1 MPEKVTFD
9 GNTSVVLVDD
19 GVVLIDAESELY
31 SAWKRW
37 CVVTTGGFSRE
48 GMQYVEAIR
57 TVAGDPIRP
66 GKALGAHFF
75 ITNNWLVRP
84 WATADHELVIEG
96 NQWAEP
102 GEDIFTPPT
111 GDISVLGLIERAADA
126 YQLIITGSGGGDGF
140 SSSDRTTIDET
151 HDALGEFTGTAIVA
165 TVPAVITGTLV
176 TEQKDWL
183 EETYDAVGVFTGSAI
198 VATVPNVIT
207 GTLTTEQA
215 TMLNELWYL
224 AGLATGTPLEVSP
237 QTRRVLGILQQTITY
252 DSPTTGTTYV
262 LRTG

>member
-1 MPEKVTFD
+1 MAEKVIFD
-9 GNTSVVLVDD
+9 GNTSIVLVDD
-19 GVVLIDAESELY
+19 SVLLIDAESELY

-37 CVVTTGGFSRE
+37 CVVNTGGFSKE
-48 GMQYVEAIR
+48 GLQYEAFFR

-75 ITNNWLVRP
+75 ITNNSLIRP
-84 WATADHELVIEG
+84 WLGNHELTVEG
-96 NQWAEP
+96 NLWSEP
-102 GEDIFTPPT
+102 GEVIFTTVT
-111 GDISVLGLIERAADA
+111 GNATVLATVERAADA

-140 SSSDRTTIDET
+140 GSADRTTIDET
-151 HDALGEFTGTAIVA
+151 HDALGEFTGSAIIA

-183 EETYDAVGVFTGSAI
+183 EDIYDAVGVFTGSAI
-198 VATVPNVIT
+198 IATVPAVIT

-237 QTRRVLGILQQTITY
+237 ETRRVIGILQQTITY

>member
-1 MPEKVTFD
+1 MTEKVTFD
-9 GNTSVVLVDD
+9 GNTSVVLVDN

-37 CVVTTGGFSRE
+37 CVVNTGGFNKE
-48 GMQYVEAIR
+48 GLQYLEAIR

-75 ITNNWLVRP
+75 ITNNWLIRP
-84 WATADHELVIEG
+84 WSTADHELVIEG

-111 GDISVLGLIERAADA
+111 GDVSVLGLIERAADA
-126 YQLIITGSGGGDGF
+126 YQLIITGSGATNGF
-140 SSSDRTTIDET
+140 GSADRTTIDET
-151 HDALGEFTGTAIVA
+151 HDALGEFTGSAIVA

-183 EETYDAVGVFTGSAI
+183 EDTYDAVGTFTGSAI
-198 VATVPNVIT
+198 VATVPAVIT

-215 TMLNELWYL
+215 TMLAELWYIQ
-224 AGLATGTPLEVSP
+224 GLATGSVLQVSP
-237 QTRRVLGILQQTITY
+237 EARRVIGIIQQVITY

-262 LRTG
+262 TRV

>member
-1 MPEKVTFD
+1 MPEVVSFD
-9 GNTSVVLVDD
+9 GLTSLVLVND

-37 CVVTTGGFSRE
+37 CVTSTGGFSHE
-48 GMQYVEAIR
+48 GLRYLEADR

-75 ITNNWLVRP
+75 ITNGWLIRP

-102 GEDIFTPPT
+102 GADIFTAPT
-111 GDISVLGLIERAADA
+111 GNVTVLGLIERAADA

-140 SSSDRTTIDET
+140 TSGDRTTIDET
-151 HDALGEFTGTAIVA
+151 HDALGEFTGSAIVA

-176 TEQKDWL
+176 TEQASWL
-183 EETYDAVGVFTGSAI
+183 EETYDALGEFTGTAI
-198 VATVPNVIT
+198 VATVPPVIT
-207 GTLTTEQA
+207 GTMTTEQF
-215 TMLNELWYL
+215 LLLEELHYL
-224 AGLATGTPLEVSP
+224 AGLVTGSPLSVSP
-237 QTRRVLGILQQTITY
+237 EERRVLGIIQQRITY

-262 LRTG
+262 ERLG